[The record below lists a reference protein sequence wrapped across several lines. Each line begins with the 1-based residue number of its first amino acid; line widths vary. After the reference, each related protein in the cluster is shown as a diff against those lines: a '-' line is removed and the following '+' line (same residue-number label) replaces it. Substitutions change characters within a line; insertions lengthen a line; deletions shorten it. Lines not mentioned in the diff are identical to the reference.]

1 MTKSLQRRT
10 LENTRDALGRMEAL
24 VKDLADL
31 AGTTVS
37 NKEALLEGLM
47 ELRGRIA
54 FRRKLL
60 IEALLPTQM
69 SRVHKTLPKQKAK
82 SFDFSGKV
90 KEEGSPNVA

>member
-24 VKDLADL
+24 VKDLTYLAD
-31 AGTTVS
+31 TTVP
-37 NKEALLEGLM
+37 NKEALLEGLT

-60 IEALLPTQM
+60 IEALLTAQI
-69 SRVHKTLPKQKAK
+69 SKVHKTLSKQKAK